1 MCVCALSMI
10 NHIHL
15 SVSQSIVVD
24 EGGMISSGENGCGI
38 GKMGQWKGPVSQDR
52 LWLEIQMCS

>member
-1 MCVCALSMI
+1 MI
-10 NHIHL
+10 NRIPL

-24 EGGMISSGENGCGI
+24 EGGTISSGENGCGI